1 MTISRTTMNKQ
12 MKGNKM
18 PITVK
23 AIKPKKKIG
32 DDLVAG
38 TKKFFGGLFGSSDKK
53 VPSNKESPYRKYSE
67 NKKATKDKTIKS
79 QKESTKFMG
88 NKANATVDPRI
99 VKKAKPNKG
108 PVVTKEQLKDS
119 GFTNLRDYL
128 NDKQGKV
135 RSKDPVVPQRVAPG
149 VAVGNTETGDKKRNE
164 VVNKNYGG
172 SVMKKSYGG
181 SMSAKKPVQRKNIG
195 KMLETFS
202 PAYSMMKGK
211 GPIASM
217 LGMEKAQPTAVPLSK
232 EEQEAKAKQQI
243 MANRTGA
250 SNRMTPMT
258 PAAGMKNGGRV
269 GKSRSID
276 GIASRG
282 KTRAR

>member
-32 DDLVAG
+32 DDLVEG

-53 VPSNKESPYRKYSE
+53 VPSNKTSPYRKYSE

-108 PVVTKEQLKDS
+108 PVVTKEQLKKS
-119 GFTNLRDYL
+119 GLGLRDYM
-128 NDKQGKV
+128 NFQQNKTRNSG
-135 RSKDPVVPQRVAPG
+135 PVVPQRVAPG